1 MVNAKNLL
9 LVIISAYEEEIDLVK
24 IFLLSNTQNPGKHSG
39 KTALTLSLAG
49 SSNYYF
55 TATIG
60 TKGEITHC

>member
-1 MVNAKNLL
+1 M
-9 LVIISAYEEEIDLVK
+9 VK